1 MQDEKTTNE
10 NRSHK
15 DSLFVDYFSKDRDW
29 KQHFLSLYNALH
41 GTSLQVADTQ
51 LERVNIDQVLYKSY
65 YNDIAVL
72 VDGQFI
78 LMIEHQSTIN
88 PNMPLRLLEY
98 IARIYGN
105 LVDSK
110 AKFSR
115 HLVPLARPEFYVFYT
130 GDQKLPPE
138 SYLHLSDAFPKQDTS
153 DEASLPG
160 VLGAG
165 SPQAVLGKGEVL
177 GGEKPRF
184 RVEGLSPPKEIT
196 LELKVKVCTIKSESP
211 SPVVHSC
218 HDLEQ
223 YVQFLELVEEAKAAG
238 QAEPLTWA
246 IQEAVRRNIL
256 RDYLE
261 RRGGET
267 LSILMAE
274 YDYATDLAVQKE
286 EAYEDG
292 LFAGLE
298 QGLERGLATGR
309 EEGAYQTKLETAR
322 SMLSEGLDPQMVARC
337 TSLPWEIVQQLAKDD
352 T

>member
-1 MQDEKTTNE
+1 MQNKKTNGE
-10 NRSHK
+10 NRKHK

-41 GTSLQVADTQ
+41 GTNLQVADTQ
-51 LERVNIDQVLYKSY
+51 LERVNLEQVLYKSY

-98 IARIYGN
+98 ITRIYGN
-105 LVDSK
+105 IVDSK

-115 HLVPLARPEFYVFYT
+115 HLVPLAKPEFYVFYT
-130 GDQKLPPE
+130 GNQELPPE
-138 SYLHLSDAFPKQDTS
+138 SYLYLSDAFPNQGQNAD
-153 DEASLPG
+153 L
-160 VLGAG
+160 
-165 SPQAVLGKGEVL
+165 
-177 GGEKPRF
+177 
-184 RVEGLSPPKEIT
+184 T
-196 LELKVKVCTIKSESP
+196 LELKVKVCTIRSESP

-223 YVQFLELVEEAKAAG
+223 YVQFLELMEEAKA
-238 QAEPLTWA
+238 EDYKHPLKWT

-261 RRGGET
+261 RKGGEV
-267 LSILMAE
+267 LSILMTE
-274 YDYATDLAVQKE
+274 YDYATDMAVLKE

-292 LFAGLE
+292 LFV
-298 QGLERGLATGR
+298 GLATGR
-309 EEGAYQTKLETAR
+309 EEGREEGISIGLERGAYQNKLETAR
-322 SMLSEGLDPQMVARC
+322 SMISLGMTKEQIQVC
-337 TSLPWEIVQQLAKDD
+337 TNLPLETILKLERKDKQK
-352 T
+352 